1 MSVSYQLSSGLVC
14 VTGLSWESAS
24 ASDFARIKKGMKS
37 DDIQACF
44 FETGSSEGGQMVVF
58 GTISASD
65 IPFDTKQAKG
75 GSVSLAGLLAL
86 SNPTSRIVAVQ
97 SVVNDED
104 SLLYW
109 FCAIN
114 GGQVVADS
122 DAVGSWEEVSAQVE
136 RYLTIMNDDADI
148 LIGDSVSKFDSSVA
162 PRDIED
168 FIKEDEIAAA
178 AIKSFVTKTS
188 PILIIAAA
196 IFFVGAIGT
205 SVYTFVFDSDEQPQ
219 QAQISKVQREA
230 VQLAQAEQ
238 EFEKAIS
245 SIYDTPD
252 LSASLTVVFDK
263 YVSDLPVQ
271 AMGWQLTEIKC
282 TQLRC
287 DALYS
292 NTGLSPIK
300 ALRDQIG
307 KKCVLDIGR
316 QGQEANCANVL
327 ELTSIKESMAD
338 PAFTFMRGWQM
349 EAFTESLM
357 EVGRTLPNGAF
368 TIQETEKLSFP
379 GSDLIESSTIPKAGS
394 FGVKSDLSRIVELRE
409 ILQKSLALGYTA
421 MSISFSDGT
430 IEISGNYYEKGATQ

>member
-1 MSVSYQLSSGLVC
+1 MSVVYQLSSGLAC

-24 ASDFARIKKGMKS
+24 ASDFARMKKGIKS

-44 FETGSSEGGQMVVF
+44 FEAGSSEDGQMVVF
-58 GTISASD
+58 GTINASD
-65 IPFDTKQAKG
+65 IPFDAKQAKG
-75 GSVSLAGLLAL
+75 DSVSLAGLLAL
-86 SNPTSRIVAVQ
+86 SNPSGRIIAVQ
-97 SVVNDED
+97 SVVSDED
-104 SLLYW
+104 TLLYW

-114 GGQVVADS
+114 DGQVVAES
-122 DAVGSWEEVSAQVE
+122 DVVGSWEEVSAQVE
-136 RYLTIMNDDADI
+136 RYLTIMNDNADI
-148 LIGDSVSKFDSSVA
+148 LIGDSVSKLDSSVA

-168 FIKEDEIAAA
+168 FIKEDEVAAA
-178 AIKSFVTKTS
+178 SIKGFVTKTN
-188 PILIIAAA
+188 PIVIIAAA

-205 SVYTFVFDSDEQPQ
+205 SAYTFVSDSEEQPQ

-230 VQLAQAEQ
+230 AQLAQAEQ
-238 EFEKAIS
+238 AFEKAIS
-245 SIYDTPD
+245 SIYDTSD
-252 LSASLTVVFDK
+252 LASSLTAVFDQ
-263 YVSDLPVQ
+263 YVVSLPVQ
-271 AMGWQLTEIKC
+271 ALGWQLTEVEC

-292 NTGLSPIK
+292 NTDLSPIK
-300 ALRDQIG
+300 VLRDQIG
-307 KKCVLDIGR
+307 RKCVLDIGR

-327 ELTSIKESMAD
+327 ELTSIKESMAN
-338 PAFTFMRGWQM
+338 PTFTFMQDWQM
-349 EAFTESLM
+349 EVFTESLM

-394 FGVKSDLSRIVELRE
+394 FGVKSDLSRIVELRK

-430 IEISGNYYEKGATQ
+430 IEVSGNYYEKGATQ